1 MKYKPEIKEIREKSL
16 WNKKQKNLSISK
28 TKEIAK
34 NLLELERNL
43 FKPKKYYDYDDIE
56 YKGIRDVENLFNL
69 STDEDYYKLI
79 RTNSAF
85 NSNYIEYE
93 SKGDYRI
100 S

>member
-1 MKYKPEIKEIREKSL
+1 MKYKPEIKEIRKKSL

-28 TKEIAK
+28 TKEIAQ

-43 FKPKKYYDYDDIE
+43 FKPKKYYHYDDIE

-79 RTNSAF
+79 RTNGAC
-85 NSNYIEYE
+85 
-93 SKGDYRI
+93 G
-100 S
+100 

>member
-56 YKGIRDVENLFNL
+56 YKGMRCRKFI
-69 STDEDYYKLI
+69 
-79 RTNSAF
+79 
-85 NSNYIEYE
+85 
-93 SKGDYRI
+93 
-100 S
+100 

>member
-1 MKYKPEIKEIREKSL
+1 M

-43 FKPKKYYDYDDIE
+43 FKPKKYYDSDDIE
-56 YKGIRDVENLFNL
+56 YKGIRDIENLFNL
-69 STDEDYYKLI
+69 SIDEDYYKLI
-79 RTNSAF
+79 RTNNPF

-93 SKGDYRI
+93 GKGDYRI